1 MIGQVWS
8 GVQQEMVD
16 TLSRSDMPKK
26 KTDKEYV
33 PYSMNEN
40 IHVYYEL
47 EFLKDVIKPG
57 DKITF
62 KGVRGQFTFILM
74 AHNSEKDV
82 TWIDCRNPATGE
94 YRAFYVDRLKSVVR
108 AKKSRRKKQL
118 VRD

>member
-1 MIGQVWS
+1 
-8 GVQQEMVD
+8 
-16 TLSRSDMPKK
+16 MPKK
-26 KTDKEYV
+26 NRGNQEYI
-33 PYSMNEN
+33 PYKNNEN

-47 EFLKDVIKPG
+47 DFLKDTIKPG
-57 DKITF
+57 DRLTF
-62 KGVRGQFTFILM
+62 KGIKGEFVFILM

-82 TWIDCRNPATGE
+82 TWIDCSNPATGE

>member
-1 MIGQVWS
+1 
-8 GVQQEMVD
+8 MVD
-16 TLSRSDMPKK
+16 ILFRSDMPKK

-62 KGVRGQFTFILM
+62 KGVRGEFIFILM

-82 TWIDCRNPATGE
+82 TWIDCSNPATGE

>member
-1 MIGQVWS
+1 
-8 GVQQEMVD
+8 
-16 TLSRSDMPKK
+16 MPRKK
-26 KTDKEYV
+26 KEYEYI
-33 PYSMNEN
+33 PYSINPN

-57 DKITF
+57 DRITF
-62 KGVRGQFTFILM
+62 KGVRGEFTFLHM
-74 AHNSEKDV
+74 AHNSELDV

-94 YRAFYVDRLKSVVR
+94 HRSFYVDRLKGLVR

>member
-1 MIGQVWS
+1 
-8 GVQQEMVD
+8 
-16 TLSRSDMPKK
+16 MPRKK
-26 KTDKEYV
+26 KDVDSV
-33 PYSMNEN
+33 PYSINKN

-57 DKITF
+57 DRITF
-62 KGVRGQFTFILM
+62 KNVRGEFIFILM

-94 YRAFYVDRLKSVVR
+94 FRAFYVDRLKGLVR

>member
-1 MIGQVWS
+1 
-8 GVQQEMVD
+8 
-16 TLSRSDMPKK
+16 MPKK
-26 KTDKEYV
+26 KEKVEYV
-33 PYSMNEN
+33 PYDKHPH

-47 EFLKDVIKPG
+47 NFLKDTIKPG

-62 KGVRGQFTFILM
+62 KNMRGHFIFLHL

-94 YRAFYVDRLKSVVR
+94 YRSFYVERLKGLVR

>member
-1 MIGQVWS
+1 MS
-8 GVQQEMVD
+8 
-16 TLSRSDMPKK
+16 KK
-26 KTDKEYV
+26 QKKEYV
-33 PYSMNEN
+33 PYSMHPN

-47 EFLKDVIKPG
+47 EYMKDVIKPG

-62 KGVRGQFTFILM
+62 KNVRGEFIFILM

-82 TWIDCRNPATGE
+82 TWIDCKNPATGE
-94 YRAFYVDRLKSVVR
+94 YRAFYVDRLKGLVR

>member
-1 MIGQVWS
+1 MIG
-8 GVQQEMVD
+8 D
-16 TLSRSDMPKK
+16 KMPKK
-26 KTDKEYV
+26 KTNKEYI

-47 EFLKDVIKPG
+47 EYLKVVIKPG
-57 DKITF
+57 DRIKF
-62 KGVRGQFTFILM
+62 KNVRGEFLFILM

-94 YRAFYVDRLKSVVR
+94 YRSFYVEKLSGLVR